1 MQWLSFRSG
10 ARCNFH
16 STVRGKKRK
25 KERKKLLFSV
35 NSGSTFISRQNFPNS
50 VWNGGSVRAE
60 KCLPLEKP

>member
-16 STVRGKKRK
+16 STVGEK
-25 KERKKLLFSV
+25 KERKKKLLFSV
-35 NSGSTFISRQNFPNS
+35 NSGSTFIYRQNFPNS